1 MSETLEPLPKNLQGS
16 EIMSHLDDWR
26 HPIIDDTVP
35 SIGHAIMRDI
45 RVTGL
50 QTAEKPLRVHTTY
63 TIELSEH
70 QHGMEIT
77 RPVSGDP
84 TFTLLSLPGF
94 TEHGKGGIRK
104 KMHSHLSYTF
114 PEAQIISI
122 DSNGIGTTGDRYDYR
137 NRHDH
142 GLEAMGQ
149 QRLDLILALAGN
161 MPVFVQG
168 TSMGTV
174 ISHRLAKAN
183 IERAPDQKVDLRG
196 LLWLSPALVD
206 PSRIVKDMVIKFPL
220 GIALDL
226 AKELSYKTSP
236 AALVALGRLA
246 RKHDFHPADLPAMLH
261 QVVELLAGTPEAEV
275 AAVVSKVPT
284 VVVSGERDS
293 LTQIDMFRDLEAKYP
308 DTLSLELIK
317 GRGHGLAM
325 KPGAATSKLE
335 RAARGLVDQ
344 TMSQTPNLSIV

>member
-1 MSETLEPLPKNLQGS
+1 
-16 EIMSHLDDWR
+16 MSHLDEWR
-26 HPIIDDTVP
+26 TPILDDTVP
-35 SIGHAIMRDI
+35 SIGDAVLRDV

-50 QTAEKPLRVHTTY
+50 QTDSKPLRAHRTY

-77 RPVSGDP
+77 SPVNGNP
-84 TFTLLSLPGF
+84 AFTLLSLPGF
-94 TEHGKGGIRK
+94 TEHGKGGIRQ

-114 PEAQIISI
+114 PEAQVISV

-142 GLEAMGQ
+142 GIEAMGQ

-183 IERAPDQKVDLRG
+183 IERSPDQKVDLRG

-206 PSRIVKDMVIKFPL
+206 PSRVFKDMVIRFPVGL
-220 GIALDL
+220 GLDL
-226 AKELSYKTSP
+226 AKELSYKTSL
-236 AALVALGRLA
+236 AALLAMGRLA
-246 RKHDFHPADLPAMLH
+246 RKHDFHPADLPAMVH
-261 QVVELLAGTPEAEV
+261 QVAELLAGTPQGEV

-293 LTQIDMFRDLEAKYP
+293 LTQIEMFRELQASYP

-325 KPGAATSKLE
+325 KPGAATSKLQ

-344 TMSQTPNLSIV
+344 TMSQTPTLTIV